1 MRTLCGFCY
10 DFSMENKY
18 IVYIDESN
26 ILSKTGNSVYT
37 AVYVKFLNKDC
48 LGDKI
53 LVIERNL
60 KISYIHWSDMSWKI
74 RLKVAEHIKNMDFIC
89 KIIIY
94 KNPIIQENILEDFL
108 PNVIEVEDNLFKI
121 VIDGNKGKDY
131 ELKLKRVLKEKVLKS
146 HKVIFM
152 NDKNEPLVR
161 LADFMAGLFRSY
173 IDNKN
178 KENEYIYKLLK
189 HKIKILN

>member
-1 MRTLCGFCY
+1 
-10 DFSMENKY
+10 MENKY

-26 ILSKTGNSVYT
+26 ILSRTGNSVYT
-37 AVYVKFLNKDC
+37 AVYIKFLNKDY
-48 LGDKI
+48 LSQQIQD
-53 LVIERNL
+53 IEINL
-60 KISYIHWSDMSWKI
+60 KIPYTHWSDMPWKI
-74 RLKVAEHIKNMDFIC
+74 RLKFAQKIKSMNLLC

-94 KNPIIQENILEDFL
+94 KNPIVQENILEDFL
-108 PNVIEVEDNLFKI
+108 PKVIEVEDDLFKI

-131 ELKLKRVLKEKVLKS
+131 ELKLKRLLKEKVLKS

-161 LADFMAGLFRSY
+161 LADFMAGLLRSY

-178 KENEYIYKLLK
+178 IENDYIYRLLK
-189 HKIKILN
+189 DKIKILN

>member
-1 MRTLCGFCY
+1 
-10 DFSMENKY
+10 MENKY

-26 ILSKTGNSVYT
+26 ILSKVGNSVYT
-37 AVYVKFLNKDC
+37 AVYIKFLNKDY
-48 LGDKI
+48 LGEKI
-53 LVIERNL
+53 EAIEGNL
-60 KISYIHWSDMSWKI
+60 KILYIHWSDMSWKI
-74 RLKVAEHIKNMDFIC
+74 RLKVAGHIKNMDFIC
-89 KIIIY
+89 KVIVY
-94 KNPIIQENILEDFL
+94 KNPIIQERILEDFL
-108 PNVIEVEDNLFKI
+108 PKAIEIEDNLFKI

-131 ELKLKRVLKEKVLKS
+131 ELKLKRLLKEKVLKS

-161 LADFMAGLFRSY
+161 LADFMAGLLRSLT
-173 IDNKN
+173 DNKN

>member
-1 MRTLCGFCY
+1 MK
-10 DFSMENKY
+10 NKY

-37 AVYVKFLNKDC
+37 AVYVRFLNKEYIAQ
-48 LGDKI
+48 KI
-53 LVIERNL
+53 INIERNL
-60 KISYIHWSDMSWKI
+60 KIPYTHWTDMPWKI
-74 RLKVAEHIKNMDFIC
+74 RLKFAQQIKNINFNC

-94 KNPIIQENILEDFL
+94 KNPIVQENILEDFL
-108 PNVIEVEDNLFKI
+108 PKVIEKGDNLFKI

-131 ELKLKRVLKEKVLKS
+131 ELKLKRLLKEKLQKS

-161 LADFMAGLFRSY
+161 LADYIAGLLRSLT
-173 IDNKN
+173 DNKN
-178 KENEYIYKLLK
+178 KENGYIYGLLK

>member
-1 MRTLCGFCY
+1 
-10 DFSMENKY
+10 MENKY

-37 AVYVKFLNKDC
+37 AVYIKFLNKDYF
-48 LGDKI
+48 GEK
-53 LVIERNL
+53 VISIEKDL
-60 KISYIHWSDMSWKI
+60 KIPYTHWSDMPWKI
-74 RLKVAEHIKNMDFIC
+74 RLKFAKQLKSIDFMC
-89 KIIIY
+89 KIIVY
-94 KNPIIQENILEDFL
+94 KNPIVQETILEDFL
-108 PNVIEVEDNLFKI
+108 PKVIEREDNLFKI

-131 ELKLKRVLKEKVLKS
+131 ELKLKRLLKEKLLKS

-161 LADFMAGLFRSY
+161 LADFIAGLLRSY
-173 IDNKN
+173 TDNKN
-178 KENEYIYKLLK
+178 KENDYIYELLK